1 MVQRVNDADESRDPF
16 YEIVG
21 ETWPRES
28 RDYSRVDDTS
38 TTRRVGIVTLE
49 DVLEELIG
57 ARGGGRAALAEGVS
71 THLHSRCSQAPRSST
86 RATCTPTT

>member
-28 RDYSRVDDTS
+28 RDDSRVDDTS
-38 TTRRVGIVTLE
+38 TARRIGIVTLE

-57 ARGGGRAALAEGVS
+57 ARGGGGAALAES
-71 THLHSRCSQAPRSST
+71 THFHGRCSQAPRSST